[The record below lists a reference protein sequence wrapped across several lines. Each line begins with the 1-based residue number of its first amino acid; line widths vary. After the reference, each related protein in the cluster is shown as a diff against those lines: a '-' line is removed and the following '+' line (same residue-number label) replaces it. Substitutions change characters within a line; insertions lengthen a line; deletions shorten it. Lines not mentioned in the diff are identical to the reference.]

1 MRRKGKRREVN
12 LLDLVPIPIIGHE
25 VGDAG
30 IVTLLAPRFKSRI
43 MRRLLLPRLKRPF
56 FKVEL
61 DDIGSAL
68 WLLCDGERNVK
79 EIALVMQENFEE
91 RIEPCY
97 DRMSMFFQQLERARF
112 ITYTN
117 LDICCVERP
126 EGNSLADRARRT
138 HSQ

>member
-1 MRRKGKRREVN
+1 MGRKGKRREIN

-25 VGDAG
+25 VDDTG
-30 IVTLLAPRFKSRI
+30 IVTLLAPRFKSRLL
-43 MRRLLLPRLKRPF
+43 RRWLLPRLKRPF

-68 WLLCDGERNVK
+68 WLLCDSERNVK
-79 EIALVMQENFEE
+79 EIAHIMRERFEE

-97 DRMSMFFQQLERARF
+97 DRMGMFFQQLEGARF

-117 LDICCVERP
+117 LDTWGVERP
-126 EGNSLADRARRT
+126 GGDS
-138 HSQ
+138 

>member
-1 MRRKGKRREVN
+1 MERKRKRREIN

-30 IVTLLAPRFKSRI
+30 IVTLRAPRFKSRF
-43 MRRLLLPRLKRPF
+43 MRRWLLPRLKRPF

-61 DDIGSAL
+61 DDIGSAF
-68 WLLCDGERNVK
+68 WLLCDGERNVR
-79 EIALVMQENFEE
+79 EIARIMHVRFEE

-97 DRMSMFFQQLERARF
+97 DRMGMFFQQLDGARF

-117 LDICCVERP
+117 LDKYYVERP
-126 EGNSLADRARRT
+126 EGDS
-138 HSQ
+138 